1 MNKLLPAIFLAA
13 ALAAPAA
20 FAHDYKVG
28 SIEVGH
34 PWSRATPPT
43 APSAGGFL
51 TLANKG
57 ATADRLVAIESPAA
71 KQVELHEM
79 KMDGN
84 VMRMRELENGVT
96 LAPGQTVE
104 LKPGGYH
111 VMFIGLKAPFVKDQK
126 VPATLVFEK
135 AGKVEVE
142 FAVEALGAPAPSDHK
157 H

>member
-1 MNKLLPAIFLAA
+1 MKLPLSAAVLAVSLAA
-13 ALAAPAA
+13 TPS

-28 SIEVGH
+28 SIEIGH
-34 PWSRATPPT
+34 PWSRATPST

-57 ATADRLVAIESPAA
+57 DAPDRLISIQSPAA
-71 KQVELHEM
+71 KQAELHEM
-79 KMDGN
+79 KMDGA
-84 VMRMRELENGVT
+84 VMRMRELENGVA

-111 VMFIGLKAPFVKDQK
+111 VMFIDLKAPFVKGQK

-135 AGKVEVE
+135 AGKVDVE
-142 FAVEALGAPAPSDHK
+142 FEVDALGATQPSGQH
-157 H
+157 